1 MSVIAAY
8 RFLTTA
14 WHVGEFSSQ
23 NALDNWRLNGVNAS
37 PPTSVLFVAPPT
49 AGVAG
54 KTFVPAAT
62 ALGVTV
68 AADTASAKVAWGEAE
83 VYELITLSC
92 RANPLAMSG
101 TNVSGK
107 LKLQGGVY
115 SYYAAGGFSQAN
127 YYRYV
132 VTPVAPSFANNTP
145 CAWFSFS
152 RSGLAT
158 RVPILTAD
166 FLAAEE
172 EEE

>member
-37 PPTSVLFVAPPT
+37 PPTSVLFVAPST

-62 ALGVTV
+62 AIGVTV
-68 AADTASAKVAWGEAE
+68 AADTSSAKISWGGVEI
-83 VYELITLSC
+83 YEIITLSC

-107 LKLQGGVY
+107 LKLQGGGY
-115 SYYAAGGFSQAN
+115 SYYAGSGFIYASA
-127 YYRYV
+127 YCYI
-132 VTPVAPSFANNTP
+132 VTPVAASFADNIP

-152 RSGLAT
+152 AGGVST
-158 RVPILTAD
+158 KIPIITAD
-166 FLAAEE
+166 FVAAEE
-172 EEE
+172 EE